1 LDPGL
6 QPQRTALA
14 WGRTGLAVFVNAFL
28 VLRLGEQSG
37 RTLTIALGIFLLAAA
52 AGIIGVGISRSRA
65 LAQTPAPPG
74 PPAAMLIAMVV
85 VVWIACIAGAMSILA
100 TAAFG

>member
-1 LDPGL
+1 MDPGL

-65 LAQTPAPPG
+65 LAGTPAPPG
-74 PPAAMLIAMVV
+74 PPAAMLMAVVV
-85 VVWIACIAGAMSILA
+85 VVWVACIAGAMSILA
-100 TAAFG
+100 TAALG